1 MRAAVEGLGG
11 GGLRTIDDVDRPA
24 AVEPR
29 ARRVARGRLTGRH
42 GRASLIVVALLVA
55 GILAMHALTLHG
67 TAPTPAVAGVAQHQS
82 SAPRHAATPA
92 GGEQKNASAH
102 GSAQGMAH
110 GADVLVLCALVLAAA
125 ALLGLLLTVIG
136 RCRRV
141 RLRSLDLPAAL
152 APARRWVRGSGPP
165 SARGLYVLRC

>member
-29 ARRVARGRLTGRH
+29 ERGVARGRLTGRH

-55 GILAMHALTLHG
+55 GILAMHALTTHG
-67 TAPTPAVAGVAQHQS
+67 LAPTPAVAGVVQHHA
-82 SAPRHAATPA
+82 SAPGHAAPTT
-92 GGEQKNASAH
+92 GGAQERASAH
-102 GSAQGMAH
+102 VTGL
-110 GADVLVLCALVLAAA
+110 GADHGTDVLMLCALVLAVA